1 MEENLQQKQSEMQAL
16 HEEVYAIFIEKNIKG
31 ALKNEYNNK
40 LAQYDNM
47 YSSLEAMKSQMT
59 DQAAESL
66 INHQLTI
73 LSQRMEFER
82 EMKEKFE
89 AY

>member
-1 MEENLQQKQSEMQAL
+1 MNKQLQQKQSEMHAL
-16 HEEVYAIFIEKNIKG
+16 HKEVHALFIEKNIKG

-82 EMKEKFE
+82 EIKEKFE

>member
-1 MEENLQQKQSEMQAL
+1 MHAL
-16 HEEVYAIFIEKNIKG
+16 HKEVHALFIEKNIKG

-73 LSQRMEFER
+73 LSQRMKFER

>member
-1 MEENLQQKQSEMQAL
+1 MEEKLQQKKSQMQAL
-16 HEEVYAIFIEKNIKG
+16 HEEVYALFIEKNIKG

-40 LAQYDNM
+40 ITQYDNM
-47 YSSLEAMKSQMT
+47 YSSLETMKSQMT

-73 LSQRMEFER
+73 LNQRMEFER

>member
-1 MEENLQQKQSEMQAL
+1 MHAL
-16 HEEVYAIFIEKNIKG
+16 HKEVHALFIEKNIKG

-82 EMKEKFE
+82 EMEEKFE

>member
-1 MEENLQQKQSEMQAL
+1 
-16 HEEVYAIFIEKNIKG
+16 
-31 ALKNEYNNK
+31 
-40 LAQYDNM
+40 M

-82 EMKEKFE
+82 EMKKKFE

>member
-1 MEENLQQKQSEMQAL
+1 MEEKLQQKKSQMQAL
-16 HEEVYAIFIEKNIKG
+16 HEEVYAIFTEKNIKG

-40 LAQYDNM
+40 ITQYDNM
-47 YSSLEAMKSQMT
+47 YSSLETMKSQMT

-73 LSQRMEFER
+73 LNQRMEFER

>member
-1 MEENLQQKQSEMQAL
+1 MQAL
-16 HEEVYAIFIEKNIKG
+16 HEEVHALFIEKNIKG

-59 DQAAESL
+59 DPAAESL

>member
-1 MEENLQQKQSEMQAL
+1 MNKQIQQKQYEMQAL
-16 HEEVYAIFIEKNIKG
+16 HKAAQALFIKKTIKG

-47 YSSLEAMKSQMT
+47 YSSLEAMKNQMT

-73 LSQRMEFER
+73 LNQRMEFER
-82 EMKEKFE
+82 EMKGKFE

>member
-1 MEENLQQKQSEMQAL
+1 MHAL
-16 HEEVYAIFIEKNIKG
+16 HKEVHALFIGKNIKG
-31 ALKNEYNNK
+31 TLKNEYNNK

-82 EMKEKFE
+82 EMKKKFE

>member
-1 MEENLQQKQSEMQAL
+1 MNKELQQKQSEMQAL
-16 HEEVYAIFIEKNIKG
+16 HEEVYALFIEKNIKG

-82 EMKEKFE
+82 EMKKKFE

>member
-1 MEENLQQKQSEMQAL
+1 MEENLQQKQSEMHARHKEVHAL
-16 HEEVYAIFIEKNIKG
+16 FIEKNIKG

>member
-1 MEENLQQKQSEMQAL
+1 MEENLQQKQSEMHAL
-16 HEEVYAIFIEKNIKG
+16 HKEVHALFIEKNIKG

-73 LSQRMEFER
+73 LSQRMKFER

>member
-1 MEENLQQKQSEMQAL
+1 MEENLQQKQSEMHAL
-16 HEEVYAIFIEKNIKG
+16 HKEVHALFIEKNIKG

-73 LSQRMEFER
+73 LIQRMEFER

>member
-1 MEENLQQKQSEMQAL
+1 MNKELQQKQSEMQAL
-16 HEEVYAIFIEKNIKG
+16 HEEVYALFIEKNIKG

-73 LSQRMEFER
+73 LSQRMKFER

>member
-1 MEENLQQKQSEMQAL
+1 MNKQLQQKQSEMQAL
-16 HEEVYAIFIEKNIKG
+16 HEEVHALFIEKNIKG

-82 EMKEKFE
+82 EMKKKFE

>member
-1 MEENLQQKQSEMQAL
+1 MNKQLQQKQSEMQAL
-16 HEEVYAIFIEKNIKG
+16 HEEVYALFIEKNIKC
-31 ALKNEYNNK
+31 ALKNECNNK

>member
-1 MEENLQQKQSEMQAL
+1 MNKQLQQKQSEMHAL
-16 HEEVYAIFIEKNIKG
+16 HKEVHALFIEKNIKG

>member
-1 MEENLQQKQSEMQAL
+1 MNKELQQKQSKMQAL
-16 HEEVYAIFIEKNIKG
+16 HEEVHALFIEKNIKG

-47 YSSLEAMKSQMT
+47 YSSLEAMKNQMT

>member
-1 MEENLQQKQSEMQAL
+1 MEENLQQKQSEMHAL
-16 HEEVYAIFIEKNIKG
+16 HKEVHALFIKKNIKG

>member
-16 HEEVYAIFIEKNIKG
+16 HEEVYALFMEKNIKG

-47 YSSLEAMKSQMT
+47 YSSLESMKSQMT
-59 DQAAESL
+59 DQAVESL

>member
-1 MEENLQQKQSEMQAL
+1 MNKELQQKQSEMQAI
-16 HEEVYAIFIEKNIKG
+16 HEEVYALFIEKNIKG
-31 ALKNEYNNK
+31 ALKNEYNHK

>member
-1 MEENLQQKQSEMQAL
+1 MEEKLQQKKSEMQAL
-16 HEEVYAIFIEKNIKG
+16 HEEVYALFIEKNIKG

-40 LAQYDNM
+40 ITQYDNM
-47 YSSLEAMKSQMT
+47 YSSLETMKNQMKE
-59 DQAAESL
+59 QAAEGL

-73 LSQRMEFER
+73 LNQRMEFER

>member
-16 HEEVYAIFIEKNIKG
+16 HEEVYALFIEKNIKG

>member
-1 MEENLQQKQSEMQAL
+1 MNKQLQQKQSEMQAL
-16 HEEVYAIFIEKNIKG
+16 HKEVHALFIEKNIKG

-47 YSSLEAMKSQMT
+47 YSSLEAMKNQMT

-66 INHQLTI
+66 INQQLTI
-73 LSQRMEFER
+73 LNQRMEFER

>member
-1 MEENLQQKQSEMQAL
+1 MNKELQQKQSEMQAI
-16 HEEVYAIFIEKNIKG
+16 HEEVHALFIEKNIKG

>member
-1 MEENLQQKQSEMQAL
+1 MQTLHKEVHAL
-16 HEEVYAIFIEKNIKG
+16 FIEKNIKG

-40 LAQYDNM
+40 ITQYDNM
-47 YSSLEAMKSQMT
+47 YSSLENMKSQMT

>member
-1 MEENLQQKQSEMQAL
+1 MHAL
-16 HEEVYAIFIEKNIKG
+16 HEEVHALFIEKNIKG

-40 LAQYDNM
+40 INQYDNM
-47 YSSLEAMKSQMT
+47 YSSLEIMKSQMT
-59 DQAAESL
+59 EQAAESL
-66 INHQLTI
+66 IGHQLTI
-73 LSQRMEFER
+73 LNQRIAFER

>member
-1 MEENLQQKQSEMQAL
+1 MNKQLQQKQSEMHAL
-16 HEEVYAIFIEKNIKG
+16 HKEVHALFIEKNIKG

-59 DQAAESL
+59 DQAAEGL

-73 LSQRMEFER
+73 LNQRMEFER

>member
-1 MEENLQQKQSEMQAL
+1 MNKELQQKQSEMNAL
-16 HEEVYAIFIEKNIKG
+16 HKEVHALFIEKNIKG

-73 LSQRMEFER
+73 LNQRMEFER

>member
-1 MEENLQQKQSEMQAL
+1 MNKQLQQKQSEMQAL
-16 HEEVYAIFIEKNIKG
+16 HEEVYALFIEKNIKG

-47 YSSLEAMKSQMT
+47 YSSLESMKSQMT

>member
-1 MEENLQQKQSEMQAL
+1 MHAL
-16 HEEVYAIFIEKNIKG
+16 HKEVHAIFIEKNIKG

>member
-1 MEENLQQKQSEMQAL
+1 MNKELQQKQSEMNAL
-16 HEEVYAIFIEKNIKG
+16 HKEVHALFIEKNIKG

>member
-1 MEENLQQKQSEMQAL
+1 MNKQLQQKQSEMHAL
-16 HEEVYAIFIEKNIKG
+16 HKEVHALFIEKNIKG

-47 YSSLEAMKSQMT
+47 YSSLETMKSQMT

>member
-1 MEENLQQKQSEMQAL
+1 MQAL
-16 HEEVYAIFIEKNIKG
+16 HEEVYALFIEKNIKG

-47 YSSLEAMKSQMT
+47 YSSLESMKSQMT

>member
-1 MEENLQQKQSEMQAL
+1 MNKELQQKLSEMHAL
-16 HEEVYAIFIEKNIKG
+16 HEEVYALFIEKNIKG

>member
-1 MEENLQQKQSEMQAL
+1 MQAL
-16 HEEVYAIFIEKNIKG
+16 HKEVHALFIEKNIKG

>member
-1 MEENLQQKQSEMQAL
+1 MNKELQQKQSEMHAL
-16 HEEVYAIFIEKNIKG
+16 HKEVHALFIEKKIKG

>member
-1 MEENLQQKQSEMQAL
+1 MNKQLQQKQSEMHAL
-16 HEEVYAIFIEKNIKG
+16 HKEVHALFIEKNIKG

-40 LAQYDNM
+40 IAQYDNM

>member
-1 MEENLQQKQSEMQAL
+1 MNKQLQQKQSEMQAL
-16 HEEVYAIFIEKNIKG
+16 HEEVYALFIEKNIKG

>member
-1 MEENLQQKQSEMQAL
+1 MHAL
-16 HEEVYAIFIEKNIKG
+16 HKEVHALFIGKNIKG
-31 ALKNEYNNK
+31 TLKNEYNNK

-73 LSQRMEFER
+73 LSQRMKFER